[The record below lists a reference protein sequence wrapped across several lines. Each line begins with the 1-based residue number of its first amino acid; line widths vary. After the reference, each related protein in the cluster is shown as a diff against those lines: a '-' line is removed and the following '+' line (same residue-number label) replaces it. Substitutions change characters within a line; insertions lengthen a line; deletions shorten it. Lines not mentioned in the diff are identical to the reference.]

1 MDASAGNMK
10 SVGLCHLQLLPCVRA
25 GLGEWVRV
33 SLLAVGRAGRGRAM
47 RYRRGCTSPRQIV
60 SRQQDGCHDGF
71 LSRDTHQSDGSLEH
85 KWRVGMRSPSRA
97 EPRTNSMTYGV
108 CFGEI
113 SVTLYR
119 YMASDVDKLPR

>member
-1 MDASAGNMK
+1 MSPATAPLRARWSRGVGEGFTAG
-10 SVGLCHLQLLPCVRA
+10 S
-25 GLGEWVRV
+25 
-33 SLLAVGRAGRGRAM
+33 GRAGRGRAM
-47 RYRRGCTSPRQIV
+47 RYRRGCTLPRQMA

-97 EPRTNSMTYGV
+97 EPRTNSMTHGV